1 MLHISYYKLSIIMM
15 PLSTSAWSWDTVSIN
30 WMGFHIWL
38 YWYSFC
44 MYKHL
49 QNNRKSL
56 HGFLRISCHNFRE
69 NECKISYK
77 FGFHGPFSTM
87 CNHSARY
94 FLQLLLKVRIFIELT
109 PLFFSNQK
117 LLDYCHKTNVN
128 IFILFLVK
136 IQLGTD
142 FS

>member
-15 PLSTSAWSWDTVSIN
+15 PLSTSAWPWDTVSIN

-44 MYKHL
+44 KYKHL

-69 NECKISYK
+69 NECNVSYK
-77 FGFHGPFSTM
+77 FGFHRTFLNHVQPFCKIFFAVAFKSEDFYWTYP
-87 CNHSARY
+87 SL
-94 FLQLLLKVRIFIELT
+94 FLKSEII
-109 PLFFSNQK
+109 
-117 LLDYCHKTNVN
+117 DCCHKTNVN

>member
-1 MLHISYYKLSIIMM
+1 MVFSGSVAIILGKMNV
-15 PLSTSAWSWDTVSIN
+15 T
-30 WMGFHIWL
+30 
-38 YWYSFC
+38 
-44 MYKHL
+44 
-49 QNNRKSL
+49 
-56 HGFLRISCHNFRE
+56 FLTNLDFT
-69 NECKISYK
+69 
-77 FGFHGPFSTM
+77 GPFSTM

-94 FLQLLLKVRIFIELT
+94 FLQLLLKVRVFIELT

-117 LLDYCHKTNVN
+117 LLDYCRKTNVN